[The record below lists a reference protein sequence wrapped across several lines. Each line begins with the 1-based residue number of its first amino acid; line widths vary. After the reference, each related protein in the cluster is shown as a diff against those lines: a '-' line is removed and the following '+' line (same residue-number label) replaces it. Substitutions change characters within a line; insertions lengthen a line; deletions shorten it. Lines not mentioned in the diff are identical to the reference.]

1 MLRRRILQ
9 DLINWKDSKKNEC
22 LLVKGARQIGKTF
35 IIDKLG
41 KEFYRNYIYI
51 NFLENPDL
59 KTIFEGS
66 LEAGEIYKKIS
77 LSFLNTELAVG
88 ETLIFLDE
96 IQECPNARTALKFL
110 ALDNRYDVI
119 ASGSLLGISYKAV
132 SSVPVGYETQI
143 EMHSLDFEEFLW
155 AIGLGEQAIGYVKDY
170 FDSLEKIPESMH
182 SQMMKYLREY
192 AVIGGMPAVVNRY
205 LETNNFGEVQKEQD
219 KILNSFLDDISKYAS
234 MTEKPKAR
242 NCFLSVPRQLAKEYK
257 KFQFSI
263 VEKNATAR
271 KYANS
276 LEWLR
281 DANLIRFCFNVST
294 PSFPLAAYER
304 EDQYKIYLNDIGL
317 LVAMY
322 GFEIKKEIIENTF
335 KGPAKGG
342 IYESLIA
349 DILIQKGLKLN
360 YYKADNSS
368 QEIEFLLNSD
378 GTVIPVEVKAGT
390 GPSISLDNMLLSSN
404 KKKGYK
410 LTSGNAG
417 QAGKKITLPL
427 YMAMFL

>member
-1 MLRRRILQ
+1 MLQRKIIQ
-9 DLINWKDSKKNEC
+9 KLINWKENKKSEC

-35 IIDKLG
+35 IIDKFG
-41 KEFYRNYIYI
+41 SENYRNYIYI
-51 NFLENPDL
+51 NFIENPAL
-59 KTIFEGS
+59 MTIFEGS
-66 LEAGEIYKKIS
+66 LEADEIYKKIS
-77 LSFLNTELAVG
+77 VSFQNMELAAG

-110 ALDNRYDVI
+110 ALDNKYDVI
-119 ASGSLLGISYKAV
+119 ASGSLLGINYKEI

-155 AIGLGEQAIGYVKDY
+155 AIGMSAEAIGHVREY
-170 FDSLEKIPESMH
+170 FNNLLKVPESIQT
-182 SQMMKYLREY
+182 QMMKYLREY
-192 AVIGGMPAVVNRY
+192 AVIGGMPAVINRY

-219 KILNSFLDDISKYAS
+219 KILNSYMDDIAKYAS
-234 MTEKPKAR
+234 ITEKPKTR
-242 NCFLSVPRQLAKEYK
+242 NCFLSVPRQLAKENK
-257 KFQFSI
+257 KFQFSV
-263 VEKNATAR
+263 VEKGSTSR

-281 DANLIRFCFNVST
+281 DANLIRFCYNVST

-322 GFEIKKEIIENTF
+322 GFEIKKEIINNTF

-342 IYESLIA
+342 VYENLVA
-349 DILIQKGLKLN
+349 DILIKKDRKLN
-360 YYKADNSS
+360 YYKTDNNS
-368 QEIEFLLNSD
+368 QEIEFLIN
-378 GTVIPVEVKAGT
+378 GEGAVIPIEVKSGY
-390 GPSISLDNMLLSSN
+390 GPTISLDNLLQN
-404 KKKGYK
+404 PDIKFGYK
-410 LTSGNAG
+410 LTARNSG
-417 QAGKKITLPL
+417 QVDKKITLPL

>member
-1 MLRRRILQ
+1 MLKRKMLQ
-9 DLINWKDSKKNEC
+9 SLINWKISKKNEC

-35 IIDKLG
+35 IINKFG
-41 KEFYRNYIYI
+41 KENYENYIYI
-51 NFLENPDL
+51 NFLENPAF
-59 KTIFEGS
+59 KAIFEGS

-77 LSFLNTELAVG
+77 LNFLNIDLVRG
-88 ETLIFLDE
+88 NTLIFLDE

-110 ALDNRYDVI
+110 ALDNKYDII
-119 ASGSLLGISYKAV
+119 ASGSLLGINYKEV

-155 AIGLGEQAIGYVKDY
+155 AIGLNEQGIGYVKDY
-170 FDSLEKIPESMH
+170 SNNLERIPESMH
-182 SQMMKYLREY
+182 TQMMKYLREY
-192 AVIGGMPAVVNRY
+192 AVIGGMPAVINRY
-205 LETNNFGEVQKEQD
+205 LETNNFSDVQKEQD
-219 KILNSFLDDISKYAS
+219 KILNSYLDDISKYAS

-263 VEKNATAR
+263 VEKGATAR

-294 PSFPLAAYER
+294 PSFPLTAYER
-304 EDQYKIYLNDIGL
+304 EDQYKIYLNDIGM

-322 GFEIKKEIIENTF
+322 GFEIKKEIIENTL

-349 DILIQKGLKLN
+349 DILIKKDRRLN
-360 YYKADNSS
+360 YFKTDNSS
-368 QEIEFLLNSD
+368 QEIEFIID
-378 GTVIPVEVKAGT
+378 GAGTVIPIEVKSGS
-390 GPSISLDNMLLSSN
+390 GPTISLNNLLS
-404 KKKGYK
+404 KPDIKTGYK
-410 LTSGNAG
+410 LCSGNVG
-417 QAGKKITLPL
+417 QDGKKITLPL

>member
-1 MLRRRILQ
+1 MLHRRILQ
-9 DLINWKDSKKNEC
+9 DLINWKTNKKNEC

-35 IIDKLG
+35 IIDKFG
-41 KEFYRNYIYI
+41 REFYKNYIYI
-51 NFLENPDL
+51 NFLENPNL
-59 KTIFEGS
+59 KAIFDGS
-66 LEAGEIYKKIS
+66 LEADEIYKKIS
-77 LSFLNTELAVG
+77 LNFLNMELTAG

-96 IQECPNARTALKFL
+96 IQDCPNARTALKFL
-110 ALDNRYDVI
+110 ALDNKYDII
-119 ASGSLLGISYKAV
+119 ASGSLLGINYGEI
-132 SSVPVGYETQI
+132 SSVPVGYEAQI

-155 AIGLGEQAIGYVKDY
+155 AIGLGEQAIAYVKEY
-170 FDSLEKIPESMH
+170 FDRLEKVPESMQL
-182 SQMMKYLREY
+182 QMMKYFREY

-205 LETNNFGEVQKEQD
+205 LETNNFSDVQKEQE
-219 KILNSFLDDISKYAS
+219 KIINSFIDDISKYAS

-242 NCFLSVPRQLAKEYK
+242 NCFLSVPRQLAKEHK
-257 KFQFSI
+257 KFQFSV

-349 DILIQKGLKLN
+349 DILIKKNIKLN
-360 YYKADNSS
+360 YYKADNNS
-368 QEIEFLLNSD
+368 QEIEFLLNGK
-378 GTVIPVEVKAGT
+378 GTVIPIEVKAGT
-390 GPSISLDNMLLSSN
+390 GPSISLDKMLSN
-404 KKKGYK
+404 PDKKVGYK
-410 LTSGNAG
+410 LISGNVG
-417 QAGKKITLPL
+417 QTGKKVTLPL